1 MGGTREN
8 GVNIPAGRL
17 IYERC
22 GNNCQI
28 ISFKKSIA
36 EGTRFRYADVDL
48 LHQSRRQGIIQ
59 GAPRRIGKSQAAA
72 FRKNRASE
80 TALAMAVVASASIIV
95 AATVVTTPVIS
106 TQSVAGSDE
115 E

>member
-22 GNNCQI
+22 GNNCPI

-80 TALAMAVVASASIIV
+80 TALAMAVVASASIV
-95 AATVVTTPVIS
+95 AATVVTMPVIS
-106 TQSVAGSDE
+106 TPSEAGSDE